1 MQPRLIIAL
10 SSLRFDSHRASV
22 DFTMLMGCFPFVSV
36 QPFAIGGP
44 VSQPPPHASRP
55 LPDPVVW
62 WSLTIIDVSRAF
74 EGPLVNILSHWHSLS
89 RRGLCCLHS
98 RPGRAPS
105 PRWIAPTGGAYGT
118 VHRSSATHPLF
129 STPDRRFPGFLSGR
143 DVEPQRIFAPTPVP
157 RPARVGSHKTSV
169 GHDTSG
175 GANPTNRTR
184 SGH

>member
-98 RPGRAPS
+98 RPGRAP
-105 PRWIAPTGGAYGT
+105 
-118 VHRSSATHPLF
+118 
-129 STPDRRFPGFLSGR
+129 
-143 DVEPQRIFAPTPVP
+143 FAPVDCTHWVRGGVRYGASFLCDTPSFFHP
-157 RPARVGSHKTSV
+157 RPKIPWVSLR
-169 GHDTSG
+169 
-175 GANPTNRTR
+175 
-184 SGH
+184 